1 MRVALACGD
10 ARLSALVTRA
20 SRTDLALEE
29 GAEVVA
35 VVKAPSIHL
44 VPRA

>member
-1 MRVALACGD
+1 VRVVLTCGGT
-10 ARLSALVTRA
+10 RISALVTRA

-29 GAEVVA
+29 GVEVFA